1 MLGRYINHQEKKCL
15 EKITFSKVGE
25 RPVAWL
31 DDSIHT
37 TPDHKA
43 IVDLD
48 TGKIF
53 SIVSKDYNLLHHEHA
68 IKQVD
73 TEISKTSGL
82 GKFTISTEFYND
94 GGRMRRTYCFY
105 ERKMAIGPNDLV
117 NPELILFNS
126 YDTKWAFMVLLG
138 AFRVVCSNGLVVGKK
153 FLHLRKRH
161 FYDFKQI
168 DLNEQVASA
177 LIRFKDQ
184 AEQWKR
190 WSTQTLAEK
199 SYFNIMRIMNFGSN
213 AMEEISDRL
222 NQEAEE
228 SQGDSFPIITVW
240 AFFNTL
246 TWYITH
252 RTVSL
257 NHQVEIERRL
267 RRAMSYF

>member
-1 MLGRYINHQEKKCL
+1 M
-15 EKITFSKVGE
+15 
-25 RPVAWL
+25 
-31 DDSIHT
+31 
-37 TPDHKA
+37 
-43 IVDLD
+43 
-48 TGKIF
+48 
-53 SIVSKDYNLLHHEHA
+53 SKDYNLLHHEDA

-82 GKFTISTEFYND
+82 GKFTISTEFCND

-105 ERKMAIGPNDLV
+105 ERKVAIGPNDLV
-117 NPELILFNS
+117 SPELILFNS
-126 YDTKWAFMVLLG
+126 YDTKWAFMALLG

-228 SQGDSFPIITVW
+228 SQGGSFPTITLW